1 MMFLNVFDISKKN
14 EKGFVL
20 KNINFSQDKFK
31 KIAIA
36 GETGSGKSSLL
47 KIIAGAGEPDAGNV
61 YFEEQRVPSMSE
73 KLLPGHPGIAYLSQ
87 YFELQKFLTVRQILS
102 YANKLQEEEAET
114 LYKVCQIDH
123 LLDRKTDQL
132 SGGEKQ
138 RTALARLLTT
148 SPRLLLL
155 DEPFSNLDMIHKNIL
170 KSVIH
175 DLGKKLGITCILV
188 SHDPL
193 DSLSWADEIL
203 VMRDGQ
209 IIQQGTPKQIYLQ
222 PLNEYVAGLF
232 GRYNIISPSQFQS
245 ADSIKKIN
253 PDEKKMFVRPE
264 NFKLKTDSNSANKG
278 EIKAIYFYGSYYELD
293 ILVADNLITAKTFS
307 LGFAVGDKISIS
319 ISKDDIWY
327 L

>member
-1 MMFLNVFDISKKN
+1 MFLNVFDISKKN
-14 EKGFVL
+14 ENGFVL
-20 KNINFSQDKFK
+20 KDISFSQDKFK

-47 KIIAGAGEPDAGNV
+47 KIIAGSGEPDAGEV
-61 YFEEQRVPSMSE
+61 YFEEHRVPSMSE
-73 KLLPGHPGIAYLSQ
+73 KLLPGHPGIAYLTQ
-87 YFELQKFLTVRQILS
+87 YFELQKFLTVKQILS
-102 YANKLQEEEAET
+102 YANKLPEEEAET

-170 KSVIH
+170 KSVIN
-175 DLGKKLGITCILV
+175 DLGNKLGITCILV

-203 VMRDGQ
+203 VMKDGQ
-209 IIQQGTPKQIYLQ
+209 IVQQGTPKQIYLQ
-222 PLNEYVAGLF
+222 PINEYVAGLF
-232 GRYNIISPSQFQS
+232 GKYNIISPSQFQS
-245 ADSIKKIN
+245 AASLRKIN
-253 PDEKKMFVRPE
+253 PKEKKIFIRPE
-264 NFKLKTDSNSANKG
+264 NLKLKTEGDAANKG
-278 EIKAIYFYGSYYELD
+278 EIMAIHFYGSYYELE
-293 ILVADNLITAKTFS
+293 ILVGGNMVTAKTFN
-307 LGFAVGDKISIS
+307 LVFKKGDKVNIS

>member
-1 MMFLNVFDISKKN
+1 MFLNVAGIEKKSD
-14 EKGFVL
+14 EGFVL
-20 KNINFSQDKFK
+20 KDIQFTQEKYK
-31 KIAIA
+31 KVAIA

-47 KIIAGAGEPDAGNV
+47 KIIAGAGEQDAGDV
-61 YFEEQRVPSMSE
+61 YFEDQRVWSMTE
-73 KLLPGHPGIAYLSQ
+73 KLLPGHPGVAYLTQ
-87 YFELQKFLTVRQILS
+87 YFELQKFLTVKQILS
-102 YANKLQEEEAET
+102 YANKLPDEDAER

-123 LLDRKTDQL
+123 LLNRKTDQL

-170 KSVIH
+170 KSVIN
-175 DLGKKLGITCILV
+175 DIGIKLGITCILV

-203 VMRDGQ
+203 IMKDGA

-222 PLNEYVAGLF
+222 PINEYVAGLF
-232 GRYNIISPSQFQS
+232 GKYNIISPSQFQS
-245 ADSIKKIN
+245 ADALKTINPNEKKI
-253 PDEKKMFVRPE
+253 FIRPE
-264 NFKLKTDSNSANKG
+264 NIKIKKEGDNANKG
-278 EIKAIYFYGSYYELD
+278 EIKAIYFYGSYYELE
-293 ILVADNLITAKTFS
+293 ILVTGIMVIAKTFT
-307 LGFAVGDKISIS
+307 LDFAVGEKVNVSIS
-319 ISKDDIWY
+319 RNDIWY